1 MNSAMNPAA
10 CPRVVT
16 LGVAGGP
23 RIWDSPDTWES
34 ADNSELHDARR
45 AGIATAVVV
54 ADRVYL
60 VDAGHSVFTQMAR
73 AGLHMSNVRGVF
85 LTHLHSDHTIDL
97 NNLLVFGLFEI
108 PQVPREPIA
117 IMGPGDRSMLP
128 PISPRATVAPVPV
141 APYRPTPGTAAM
153 VDALI
158 AAHATDLN
166 DRILDA
172 LRPSPTD
179 VFRATDISIPDAA
192 GYHPNDN
199 PSPDMEPFEIYRDD
213 VVTVTATLVVHP
225 PIAPA
230 FAFRFDTAHGS
241 VTVSGDTRPS
251 ENLVRLARDTDLL
264 MHEAIDFDWVQ
275 RLYGD
280 RTDDTAKASID
291 HHHKSHTSAVQA
303 GELAT
308 RAGARALLLHHLV
321 PGNTPHSVWR
331 KASKTFAGPLHIAR
345 DLDSIPFGHVY
356 PDVESG
362 ANHSGSISADE
373 QPSRTGAAGRTPIQE
388 TNS

>member
-1 MNSAMNPAA
+1 MNPVES
-10 CPRVVT
+10 PRVVT

-23 RIWDSPDTWES
+23 RIWDSPDSWPTSKNPEQR
-34 ADNSELHDARR
+34 DARR

-54 ADRVYL
+54 DDHIYL

-73 AGLHMSNVRGVF
+73 AGLPMSGVRGVF

-97 NNLLVFGLFEI
+97 NNLLVFGLFELPRI
-108 PQVPREPIA
+108 PADPIV
-117 IMGPGDRSMLP
+117 IMGPGDRTALP
-128 PISPRATVAPVPV
+128 PISPRATVPPVPV
-141 APYRPTPGTAAM
+141 APHRPTPGTAAM
-153 VDALI
+153 VDALV

-172 LRPSPTD
+172 LRPSPAD
-179 VFRATDISIPDAA
+179 VFQATDIAIPDAA

-199 PSPDMEPFEIYRDD
+199 PSPDMEPFEIYSDE

-225 PIAPA
+225 PVAPA
-230 FAFRFDTAHGS
+230 FAFRFDTENGS

-251 ENLVRLARDTDLL
+251 KNLVRLARGTDLL

-280 RTDDTAKASID
+280 VADETARASFD
-291 HHHKSHTSAVQA
+291 HHYKSHTSAVQA

-308 RAGARALLLHHLV
+308 QAGAKALLLHHLV
-321 PGNTPHSVWR
+321 PGNTPHSVWER
-331 KASKTFAGPLHIAR
+331 ASETFTGPLHIAR
-345 DLDSIPFGHVY
+345 DLDCVRFGHMH
-356 PDVESG
+356 PIAEFG
-362 ANHSGSISADE
+362 ANRNSPDTTTDLSSRSNSAE
-373 QPSRTGAAGRTPIQE
+373 STLFQE
-388 TNS
+388 TKS

>member
-1 MNSAMNPAA
+1 MNPVDS
-10 CPRVVT
+10 PRVVT

-23 RIWDSPDTWES
+23 RIWDSPGSWPT
-34 ADNSELHDARR
+34 SENPEQRDARR

-54 ADRVYL
+54 GDRTYL

-73 AGLHMSNVRGVF
+73 AGLPMSGVRGVF

-97 NNLLVFGLFEI
+97 NNLLVFGLFELPRI
-108 PQVPREPIA
+108 PDDPIV
-117 IMGPGDRSMLP
+117 IMGPGDRTVLP
-128 PISPRATVAPVPV
+128 PISPRATVPPVPV
-141 APYRPTPGTAAM
+141 APHRPTPGTAAM
-153 VDALI
+153 VDALV

-172 LRPSPTD
+172 LRPSPAD
-179 VFRATDISIPDAA
+179 VFRATDIAIPDVA
-192 GYHPNDN
+192 GYHPNDD
-199 PSPDMEPFEIYRDD
+199 PSPDMEPFEIYRDEA
-213 VVTVTATLVVHP
+213 VTVTATLVVHP

-230 FAFRFDTAHGS
+230 FAFRFDTEHGS

-251 ENLVRLARDTDLL
+251 ENLVRLARGTDLL

-280 RTDDTAKASID
+280 SADETAKASFD

-308 RAGARALLLHHLV
+308 RAGAKALLLHHLV
-321 PGNTPHSVWR
+321 PGNTPHSVWER
-331 KASKTFAGPLHIAR
+331 ASETFAGPLHIAR
-345 DLDSIPFGHVY
+345 DLDSVLFGPIH
-356 PDVESG
+356 PAAESG
-362 ANHSGSISADE
+362 TNRSGTGTAADLT
-373 QPSRTGAAGRTPIQE
+373 SRSDTTDRSLFQE